1 MIEDCRRHK
10 LDLILVKSVS
20 RFSRD
25 TVDALETTREL
36 KRLGIP
42 VYFDLE
48 SINSFQPDFELYYS
62 VYAAVAQSDRESN
75 HDNLAISIQ
84 HKIKD
89 GTSKLYSR
97 PCYGYKLDRNGE
109 FVIVQEEAEVVK
121 LVFNLYLDGLSILGI
136 MRELEQRGITSP
148 SGKAKWCRRSIDLM
162 LENEKYRGNSV
173 ATAPTLSDAPKDLPR
188 RRYMLSMH
196 HEGIVASFKNPEL
209 DGVEVPKY
217 FILHKDELLN
227 ISNICFD
234 RLLPAYQQFEMT
246 PFLADCAN
254 TMLLDLISA
263 YDEATGKRQKAL
275 YNTAIAF
282 AEWLLDTSDDMLG
295 HNVKLLNKSQ
305 LIKRKRAFTYE
316 ERQLLLNMEEN
327 SPESD
332 DIRVGIYLLLDDQER
347 AERYYQKLDE
357 KTKTAFMQYPIYKF
371 WKHSEA

>member
-1 MIEDCRRHK
+1 MSERIIHVIPNLQMKKYERKAVGIYARVSTAHSAQLHSVSLQLSALVQQVYHTLNWQLADIYVDFASGKSTFERTEFQRMIEDCRRHK

-25 TVDALETTREL
+25 TVDALDTTREL

-62 VYAAVAQSDRESN
+62 VYAAVAQSERESN

-148 SGKAKWCRRSIDLM
+148 SGKTKWCRRSIDLM

-173 ATAPTLSDAPKDLPR
+173 ATAPTMSDAPKDLPR

-196 HEGIVASFKNPEL
+196 HEGIISSEQFDDVQKER
-209 DGVEVPKY
+209 ERR
-217 FILHKDELLN
+217 
-227 ISNICFD
+227 SNIEFD
-234 RLLPAYQQFEMT
+234 ENGTHRKKTQYRAKLK
-246 PFLADCAN
+246 
-254 TMLLDLISA
+254 ISE
-263 YDEATGKRQKAL
+263 DGSISIE
-275 YNTAIAF
+275 
-282 AEWLLDTSDDMLG
+282 
-295 HNVKLLNKSQ
+295 
-305 LIKRKRAFTYE
+305 
-316 ERQLLLNMEEN
+316 
-327 SPESD
+327 
-332 DIRVGIYLLLDDQER
+332 QEP
-347 AERYYQKLDE
+347 D
-357 KTKTAFMQYPIYKF
+357 
-371 WKHSEA
+371 